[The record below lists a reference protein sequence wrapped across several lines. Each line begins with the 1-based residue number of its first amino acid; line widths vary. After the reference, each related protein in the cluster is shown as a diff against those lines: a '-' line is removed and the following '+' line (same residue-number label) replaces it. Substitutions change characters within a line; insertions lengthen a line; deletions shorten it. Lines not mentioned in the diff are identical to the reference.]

1 MKLNNLTMETKM
13 TKAVLVTTEFR
24 GVFFGRI
31 KDDSKLPAEV
41 TLTDVKNCIY
51 WSADCK
57 GFLGLAATG
66 PTNDCKIG
74 KQVSEITLY
83 NITSVTPID
92 NDDAI
97 RAWENA

>member
-1 MKLNNLTMETKM
+1 M
-13 TKAVLVTTEFR
+13 TKAVLVTTGFR

-31 KDDSKLPAEV
+31 KDDSKLPAEIA
-41 TLTDVKNCIY
+41 LTDAKNCIY

-57 GFLGLAATG
+57 GFLGLAAIG
-66 PTNDCKIG
+66 PTKDCKIG
-74 KQVSEITLY
+74 KQVSGLTLY